1 MSALSYG
8 HADKLAR
15 LTSTPAAR
23 ETEKPAPAVDPA
35 LYEREDMRRILA
47 ERDIGALY
55 RALKDAGVTQRTIAE
70 LTGQSQSEVSEILS
84 GRQVKQVDVLER
96 ICDGMGIERRWM
108 RLASADAADSAYAR
122 EDEAAWK
129 AVTDEMRRRA
139 LLAAAGAA
147 ALSGHPLLGELV
159 TLPAPAEAPL
169 PSRLG
174 LADVVEIERLTRHL
188 RDLARERGGQGDLV
202 RAITDQSMRLCA
214 VPAPEPVAARL
225 GSALAE
231 LNELAGW
238 CCADSGH
245 DGSAWHY
252 FQQAVELAAKVRDA
266 FQVSSTLRYA
276 GAIERELG
284 YPNDGIKLF
293 QLGQY
298 KLLDAP
304 GDDPRIEVV
313 AAWLAGETALALAD
327 MGHEQA
333 PDTLVRA
340 RDGWEPPD
348 SFERCGMD
356 ELTARVYL
364 NLGRLDVAESYAA
377 GAVRAW
383 GSGERRNGVLA
394 DITLATI
401 YVIAGEPDGLRL
413 AKGAIDGAAMLR
425 SVRARERWLEP
436 LAAALEARP
445 GSDARELARMARQ
458 VATTRA

>member
-1 MSALSYG
+1 MITVGYG
-8 HADKLAR
+8 HADKLAAIAAAGAPAG
-15 LTSTPAAR
+15 ST
-23 ETEKPAPAVDPA
+23 KPALLIDPA
-35 LYEREDMRRILA
+35 LYRRDDVCPILA
-47 ERDIGALY
+47 ERDIAALY
-55 RALKDAGVTQRTIAE
+55 RLLKGEGVTQRQIAE
-70 LTGQSQSEVSEILS
+70 LTGQSQSEVSEILA
-84 GRQVKQVDVLER
+84 GRRVKQVDVLER
-96 ICDGMGIERRWM
+96 ICDGLGIERGWM
-108 RLASADAADSAYAR
+108 RLGSADAAGSAYAR

-147 ALSGHPLLGELV
+147 ALSGHPLLGELL

-174 LADVVEIERLTRHL
+174 MADVVEIERLTRHL
-188 RDLARERGGQGDLV
+188 RDLARERGGQSDLV
-202 RAITDQSMRLCA
+202 RAVADQSMRLCA
-214 VPAPEPVAARL
+214 VPAPEPVAVRL

-252 FQQAVELAAKVRDA
+252 FQRAVELAGKVRDV

-276 GAIERELG
+276 GAIEREHG
-284 YPNDGIKLF
+284 RPNDAIKLF
-293 QLGQY
+293 QLGQIT
-298 KLLDAP
+298 LMGALD
-304 GDDPRIEVV
+304 DDPRIEVV
-313 AAWLAGETALALAD
+313 AAWLAGESALALAD

-333 PDTLVRA
+333 PAALARA
-340 RDGWEPPD
+340 RDGWEAPD
-348 SFERCGMD
+348 SFERSGMD

-401 YVIAGEPDGLRL
+401 HVRAGEPDGVRL
-413 AKGAIDGAAMLR
+413 AKGAIDGAALLR

-445 GSDARELARMARQ
+445 GSDAGELARMARQ
-458 VATTRA
+458 VATTRV